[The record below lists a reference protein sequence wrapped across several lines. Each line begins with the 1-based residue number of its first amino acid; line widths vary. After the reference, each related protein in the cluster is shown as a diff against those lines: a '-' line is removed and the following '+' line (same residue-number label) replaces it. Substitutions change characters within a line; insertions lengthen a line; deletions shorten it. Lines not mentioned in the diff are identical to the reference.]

1 MSNKFKRMVEVI
13 LVKGNIIDGLS
24 AESRIQ
30 NKLISHGN
38 KLVNRAIKYLK
49 DVIDDPTESVDLFP
63 ENHPEVI
70 KYIHSFIVDD
80 EYTSALTSDT
90 KAIEHLLNKI
100 KTDHKEKYDQCNEE
114 EVIKLTKIAIKLLD
128 ELTTYEDR
136 YNKLFKEL
144 FNTKSN
150 SVLRI
155 YVTTDDNI
163 PNLAKNTV
171 VSDLFIND
179 VFNKIITEALY
190 DAINPEDYGDDVM
203 VCCIVDEDLYDY
215 DKNETKEGTS
225 KSSKSSRKSNSYTNG
240 EEIKNPDG
248 STRAYYFNNK
258 CDYLQ

>member
-1 MSNKFKRMVEVI
+1 MNNKFKRMIEVI
-13 LVKGNIIDGLS
+13 LVKRNVIDGLS
-24 AESRIQ
+24 AESKIK
-30 NKLISHGN
+30 NKLINHGN

-70 KYIHSFIVDD
+70 KYIHAYILDD
-80 EYTSALTSDT
+80 EHTSVLTSNT
-90 KAIEHLLNKI
+90 KAIEYILDKI
-100 KTDHKEKYDQCNEE
+100 KSDHKEKYDQCDEE
-114 EVIKLTKIAIKLLD
+114 EVMKLSKIAIKLLD
-128 ELTTYEDR
+128 ELTTNEVK

-155 YVTTDDNI
+155 YVTTDDDI

-171 VSDLFIND
+171 VSDLFINN
-179 VFNKIITEALY
+179 VFNKIVTESLY
-190 DAINPEDYGDDVM
+190 DAVNPEDFGDDVM
-203 VCCIVDEDLYDY
+203 VCCVVDENPYDY
-215 DKNETKEGTS
+215 NDEPEEVIP
-225 KSSKSSRKSNSYTNG
+225 KSSRKSYSYRNG

-248 STRAYYFNNK
+248 STRAYYFNSK